1 MSGEENTKI
10 KNKIKNP
17 SLKGK
22 QDGDKAS

>member
-17 SLKGK
+17 SFKGK
-22 QDGDKAS
+22 QDGDKAF